1 MEERHWEDLWHLEL
15 DNMEDSP
22 ILEMGVKPLKTQC
35 HQQAP
40 ETGSNISRKKHLLTS
55 RCWRCRSFF
64 QQPRIQRGKRCLMQ
78 GGTEGL
84 SSEGRRQGQG
94 WEIFCI
100 SHQPSFPKPVG
111 DGTAVEEEESGEE
124 GGAGAEVPDVQDGA
138 DQGQAPQL
146 PVVTGEKRS
155 FLRSHK
161 I

>member
-1 MEERHWEDLWHLEL
+1 
-15 DNMEDSP
+15 
-22 ILEMGVKPLKTQC
+22 
-35 HQQAP
+35 
-40 ETGSNISRKKHLLTS
+40 
-55 RCWRCRSFF
+55 
-64 QQPRIQRGKRCLMQ
+64 MQ

-111 DGTAVEEEESGEE
+111 DGTAVEEEESREE

-155 FLRSHK
+155 FL
-161 I
+161 

>member
-1 MEERHWEDLWHLEL
+1 MLLGAFGLVYIHLVTEGQNQSFERSFYDVSISCVRTVHEELLTEL
-15 DNMEDSP
+15 TR
-22 ILEMGVKPLKTQC
+22 LQ
-35 HQQAP
+35 
-40 ETGSNISRKKHLLTS
+40 LLTS

-100 SHQPSFPKPVG
+100 RHQPSFPKPVG
-111 DGTAVEEEESGEE
+111 DGTAVEEEESREE

-146 PVVTGEKRS
+146 PVVTGEKKS
-155 FLRSHK
+155 FL
-161 I
+161 